1 MNISDVLFNSG
12 YGYSLFNDEE
22 LTAIEARIFLKQVAG
37 KARDVAYTKCL
48 VRNKDIKLTPE
59 EIVRQLYLYR
69 LINKYNYPVDRL
81 QVEYTVNFG
90 REEKRADIV
99 VMDKLNTTA
108 PYIIVET
115 KKPLLKDGKEQL
127 KSYTNATGAPIAVW
141 TNGQQISC
149 YNRKDPN
156 YFEQLSD
163 IPKASEKL
171 SDILMFGRV
180 LCGYSTQAMRQFVC
194 NVILISN

>member
-1 MNISDVLFNSG
+1 MVIRTSLVTLLCRG
-12 YGYSLFNDEE
+12 ATIRLYS
-22 LTAIEARIFLKQVAG
+22 
-37 KARDVAYTKCL
+37 
-48 VRNKDIKLTPE
+48 
-59 EIVRQLYLYR
+59 
-69 LINKYNYPVDRL
+69 
-81 QVEYTVNFG
+81 
-90 REEKRADIV
+90 RAS
-99 VMDKLNTTA
+99 MDKLNTTA